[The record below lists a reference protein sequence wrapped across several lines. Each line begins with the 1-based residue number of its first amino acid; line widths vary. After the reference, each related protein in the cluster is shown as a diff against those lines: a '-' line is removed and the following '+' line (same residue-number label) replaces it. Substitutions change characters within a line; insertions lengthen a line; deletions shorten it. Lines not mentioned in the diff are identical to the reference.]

1 MRNRF
6 PDGVALPWRSDTAMP
21 RPGAIALPAAGEA
34 TWIDTAMP
42 LLHRARPLKRW
53 RYVGVY
59 APELMLCIGD
69 VSIGPARQTFWAVWD
84 RETGR
89 LLERTRL
96 RGHRAV
102 ALAPG
107 RARVRE
113 RDVEIELCFDES
125 AGVESVCR
133 HGPHGYTWTRK
144 QGGVAARGRI
154 SLPSG
159 PSRSLQARAVI
170 DDSAGYHA
178 RATSWQWSAGV
189 GVSSDGTEVA
199 WNLVSG
205 LNDPPTGSER
215 SVWIDGVAR
224 EVAPVRFRDD
234 LAGIRF
240 ADGGELVFSAE
251 AVRARRDNML
261 LVRSDYEQPFGT
273 FGGTLD
279 GAVRLAEGY
288 GVMERH
294 SARW

>member
-1 MRNRF
+1 MRNRLLE
-6 PDGVALPWRSDTAMP
+6 GAALPWRSDAAAP
-21 RPGAIALPAAGEA
+21 RPVAIALPAAGEA
-34 TWIDTAMP
+34 TWIDTTMP
-42 LLHRARPLKRW
+42 LLRGARPLKRW

-84 RETGR
+84 RDTRR

-96 RGHRAV
+96 HGHSAV
-102 ALAPG
+102 TLEPG
-107 RARVRE
+107 RAQVRDG
-113 RDVEIELCFDES
+113 DVEIELWVEEN
-125 AGVESVCR
+125 AGIESVCR
-133 HGPHGYTWTRK
+133 HGASGYTWTRK
-144 QGGVAARGRI
+144 QGGVAARGRV
-154 SLPSG
+154 SLPGS
-159 PSRSLQARAVI
+159 PPRSLQARAVI

-178 RATSWQWSAGV
+178 RATSWLWSAGV
-189 GVSSDGTEVA
+189 GVSREGAAVA

-205 LNDPPTGSER
+205 LNDPPAGSER

-224 EVAPVRFRDD
+224 EVSPVRFLDE
-234 LAGIRF
+234 LTGVCF
-240 ADGGELVFSAE
+240 AGGEEMAFSAE

-273 FGGTLD
+273 FSGTLD
-279 GAVRLAEGY
+279 GGVQLAEGY